1 MDATRYRWVVLAVG
15 STAQGATAACFL
27 GLAAVAPDLRAH
39 FGLSLAGV
47 GTLIGVI
54 SVGLVATLIAW
65 GGAADRFGERPV
77 MTADCSGPGPRW
89 APPHWSPTRSRPAR
103 CCCSPGPPG
112 PA

>member
-15 STAQGATAACFL
+15 SAAQGATAAYFL

-77 MTADCSGPGPRW
+77 MTVGLLGAGAALGAAALVTD
-89 APPHWSPTRSRPAR
+89 AIAAAR